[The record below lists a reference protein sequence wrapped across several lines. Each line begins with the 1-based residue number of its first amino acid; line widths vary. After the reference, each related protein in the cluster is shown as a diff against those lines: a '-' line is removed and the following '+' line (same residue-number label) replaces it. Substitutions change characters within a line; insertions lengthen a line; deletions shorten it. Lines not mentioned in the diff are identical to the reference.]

1 MGVRTSA
8 FEFWGNT
15 VQSIPELKEFSGLP
29 GAKCLEP
36 WLCVGRQRRSRAR
49 GGRAS
54 WFPTS
59 FLLAGFL
66 CLLHFGLE
74 PASSALWLTPHFT
87 ASRSP
92 ISCLA
97 RVLKPHAQLPA
108 PCGWEWG
115 CVFAYAAQSSLQ
127 IPLECSRVSFLGSK
141 LQTKGCGRLSPP
153 RSPKVGQVRVAPLLT
168 LSLPSS
174 PDILRHLVV

>member
-1 MGVRTSA
+1 MRGEA
-8 FEFWGNT
+8 EK
-15 VQSIPELKEFSGLP
+15 VQRG
-29 GAKCLEP
+29 
-36 WLCVGRQRRSRAR
+36 
-49 GGRAS
+49 GGRAA

-59 FLLAGFL
+59 LLLAGCL

-97 RVLKPHAQLPA
+97 GVLKPHAQLPA

-127 IPLECSRVSFLGSK
+127 IPPECSRVSFLGSK
-141 LQTKGCGRLSPP
+141 SQTKECGRPSPP
-153 RSPKVGQVRVAPLLT
+153 RSPKVGQARVAPLLT

-174 PDILRHLVV
+174 PDILGH